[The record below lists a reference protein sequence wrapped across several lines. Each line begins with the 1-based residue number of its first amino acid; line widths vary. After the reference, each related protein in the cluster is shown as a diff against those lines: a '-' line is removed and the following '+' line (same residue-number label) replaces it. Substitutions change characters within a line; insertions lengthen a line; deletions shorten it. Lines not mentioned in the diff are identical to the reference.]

1 MDELN
6 ERCAGVAP
14 RAASSV
20 AAHARAVGAVIW
32 LAVMPALG
40 LAGGPADV
48 AVSRAWVRATAPGQ
62 PVAAA
67 YMDVTSA
74 RGGTLAHVAAD
85 VAGAVQMHSMR
96 MDGEVM
102 RMREL
107 AQLVLPKGQTVQLAP
122 SGNHLMLL
130 QLKRPLRPGDIV
142 RFDLTV
148 IDASGHRQVVRAVAT
163 VRQSVD
169 LETR

>member
-1 MDELN
+1 MNELN
-6 ERCAGVAP
+6 EQCAGVAP
-14 RAASSV
+14 RAAVSV
-20 AAHARAVGAVIW
+20 AAHARIFGSVIC
-32 LAVMPALG
+32 LALMPALA
-40 LAGGPADV
+40 LTAGPVDV
-48 AVSRAWVRATAPGQ
+48 VVSDAWVRATVPGQ

-74 RGGTLAHVAAD
+74 RGATLAHVAAD
-85 VAGAVQMHSMR
+85 VAGVVQMHSMR

-107 AQLVLPKGQTVQLAP
+107 AQLVLPKGQTVRLAP

-130 QLKRPLRPGDIV
+130 QLKRPLRPGDVV

-148 IDASGHRQVVRAVAT
+148 VGASGQRQVVRAVAT

-169 LETR
+169 METR

>member
-6 ERCAGVAP
+6 DQCAGVAP
-14 RAASSV
+14 RAAISI
-20 AAHARAVGAVIW
+20 AAHARAVGAVI
-32 LAVMPALG
+32 LVAVIPALG

-48 AVSRAWVRATAPGQ
+48 VVSHAWVRANAPGQ

-107 AQLVLPKGQTVQLAP
+107 PQLALPKGQTVHLAP
-122 SGNHLMLL
+122 SGTHLMLL
-130 QLKRPLRPGDIV
+130 RLKRPLRPGDMV

-148 IDASGHRQVVRAVAT
+148 VDAGGHPHVVRTVAI
-163 VRQSVD
+163 VQQSVD
-169 LETR
+169 MKAR

>member
-6 ERCAGVAP
+6 EQCAGVAR
-14 RAASSV
+14 RAAVSV
-20 AAHARAVGAVIW
+20 AAHARTVGAVIC
-32 LAVMPALG
+32 LALMPTLG
-40 LAGGPADV
+40 LAGDPADV
-48 AVSRAWVRATAPGQ
+48 VVSRAWVRATVPGQ

-74 RGGTLAHVAAD
+74 LGGTLTHVAAD
-85 VAGAVQMHSMR
+85 LAGEVQVHSMR
-96 MDGEVM
+96 MDGDVM

-107 AQLVLPKGQTVQLAP
+107 AQLVLPKGQTVRLAP

-130 QLKRPLRPGDIV
+130 QLRQPLRPGDVV

-148 IDASGHRQVVRAVAT
+148 VGASGQRQLVRAVAT
-163 VRQSVD
+163 VRQSMD
-169 LETR
+169 METR

>member
-1 MDELN
+1 MDELS
-6 ERCAGVAP
+6 EPCTGVAP
-14 RAASSV
+14 RAAVSF
-20 AAHARAVGAVIW
+20 AAHARIVGAVIC
-32 LAVMPALG
+32 LALMPARALT
-40 LAGGPADV
+40 AGPVDV
-48 AVSRAWVRATAPGQ
+48 VVSQAWVRATVPGQ

-85 VAGAVQMHSMR
+85 VAGVVQMHSMR

-107 AQLVLPKGQTVQLAP
+107 AQLVLPKGQTVRLAP
-122 SGNHLMLL
+122 SGHHLMLL
-130 QLKRPLRPGDIV
+130 QLKRPLRPGDVV

-148 IDASGHRQVVRAVAT
+148 VGASGQRQVVRAVAT
-163 VRQSVD
+163 VRQSLD
-169 LETR
+169 METR